1 MVRKPI
7 WRIFTISSMK
17 QHSVMVSHI
26 TVSPTTNTSLK
37 LSKRIMQED
46 FSSPKKME
54 YFMQLVFLPTLR
66 RQLFTTMVRLRVTEK
81 SVAIW
86 LPTSCSGSLF
96 KKASNEAVKNTI
108 FSVFLRMT
116 QESWPVSRNL
126 SSDLIQ
132 KRYTSLRK

>member
-7 WRIFTISSMK
+7 WGLFTISSMR
-17 QHSVMVSHI
+17 QHNVMVSRI

-37 LSKRIMQED
+37 LSKRIMQGD
-46 FSSPKKME
+46 FSSPKKTE
-54 YFMQLVFLPTLR
+54 YCMQLVFLPTLEK
-66 RQLFTTMVRLRVTEK
+66 QPFITMARLRVTEK

-86 LPTSCSGSLF
+86 LPISCSGSLF
-96 KKASNEAVKNTI
+96 KKVSNEAVKHTI
-108 FSVFLRMT
+108 FSVFLRMA
-116 QESWPVSRNL
+116 QGSWLVSRNL